1 MPNTLFSRRI
11 RYNRT
16 MIFMRL
22 TSAVIVLSV
31 LFMGGV
37 AFASQN
43 PADSLS
49 SLNEEAT
56 KQSITLDDTSKNKVQ
71 NTCQVAQNNLKSIRQ
86 KEQRVQRERSETY
99 LDVQNEIDALRL
111 RVMRQ
116 GIETNGVAKVLLAY
130 REQTD
135 QYDRLSK
142 SYSDA
147 LNDTVSIDCRA
158 NPEAFIAGLELIR
171 QKRASLLDTT
181 KILQAYVDNNVHD
194 QFNRIKIDVKV

>member
-1 MPNTLFSRRI
+1 
-11 RYNRT
+11 

-158 NPEAFIAGLELIR
+158 NPEAFIAGLALIR